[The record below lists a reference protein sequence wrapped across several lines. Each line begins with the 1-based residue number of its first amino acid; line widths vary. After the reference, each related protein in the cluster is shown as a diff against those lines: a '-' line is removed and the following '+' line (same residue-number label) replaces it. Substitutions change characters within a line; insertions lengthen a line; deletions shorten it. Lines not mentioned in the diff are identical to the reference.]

1 MKRVAFILMVAAVI
15 TSTMGCK
22 IGDEIHRFT
31 PPCFV
36 LSYVP
41 LDSLSVTTAE
51 GYCAVDTM
59 RPFVMV
65 TQHSSWE
72 SEIDYN
78 YWDEG
83 ADNGWFMEK
92 YSAKYGDT
100 SFSEELAVVAGPEYE
115 HGPYITPDM
124 KGVIVTSPE
133 DYDAAHP
140 AGVDLG
146 DIIRYSGVSAYPFI
160 RNGYAAIGSVGDY
173 KSECQADS
181 VVLDYISWFNRYR
194 DYPNCLTPIFKQCDE
209 LTETDLYLNG
219 VKANQIGNV
228 IDPFFCL
235 TFMSL
240 PEEKGV
246 HEFTLTMNGDD
257 GKVYTAEFSYD
268 FGGAE

>member
-1 MKRVAFILMVAAVI
+1 MVVAVI
-15 TSTMGCK
+15 TSTIGCK

-51 GYCAVDTM
+51 EYCALDTM

-83 ADNGWFMEK
+83 ADNAWFLEK

-100 SFSEELAVVAGPEYE
+100 SFSEELAVVA
-115 HGPYITPDM
+115 
-124 KGVIVTSPE
+124 
-133 DYDAAHP
+133 

-181 VVLDYISWFNRYR
+181 VLLDYISWFNRYR

-209 LTETDLYLNG
+209 LTEEDLYLNG
-219 VKANQIGNV
+219 VKVLDSGEV
-228 IDPFFCL
+228 VDPFFCL
-235 TFMSL
+235 TFISL

-246 HEFTLTMNGDD
+246 HNFTLTMNGDD